1 MRARDSLAIASL
13 SLVGLCAWVCFQL
26 ADDDADR
33 RPAPLAPAAASL
45 ESSSRRA
52 ASDLADPP
60 SVEPSTGAVHAADG
74 AAARAQRSADYLITD
89 PDTLVD
95 VSGQVLDARTR
106 EPLAGMTIAFL
117 SRRPRTCTVKTD
129 EQGRFHTPAELAPG
143 VVSVVHVADPE
154 SPRFAARHAIEPDEF
169 LAAARTPGA
178 ARRELALVASSP
190 ERVLEAEVRGDGGAP
205 AAGAEVT
212 LTYGRREAGGEFVA
226 QGRDYEVSDSD
237 GRVRFSQFGADAYE
251 RSFRIEADLRGALT
265 SDLVTLDPPIGT
277 RPLRIDLHPGAALRV
292 RARNDEGKPIANVSV
307 WVAHHESGRFTS
319 AHNGDTD
326 AQGDCLFAPLRPGC
340 YSVSVVHPLT
350 GQTVQREIDLGRAS
364 EAAIDL
370 RLSIA
375 GLRLGLAG
383 VVVDELGYPLPGV
396 GLRVLP
402 EGEAPVELETGEGG
416 HFEYWGRPVASVGFS
431 IGTGVMDDEY
441 EPDAL
446 AVPFGVSGLRVR
458 RTRSMSARTMPLV
471 VADRATGAPVA
482 RASVMLYHGDAAAAA
497 HGDQRYNTRAGVA
510 QVAFKPRGDT
520 LYCVDAPG
528 YVRAEGSLAAL
539 CDAAAHTG
547 VLRVEL
553 APGFE
558 RRVEVRDRV
567 SKRPLAGARFSEER
581 RVVGTSDARG
591 VVLLSSPEWPAG
603 YRVEC
608 AGYRPLMWDP
618 LASGFP
624 GNVVWLDPE
633 RAEK

>member
-1 MRARDSLAIASL
+1 MRARQSLLIASL
-13 SLVGLCAWVCFQL
+13 ALLGLCAWVCFRL

-33 RPAPLAPAAASL
+33 ESAWLAPASASL
-45 ESSSRRA
+45 ERASRHGASDAGDAPA
-52 ASDLADPP
+52 ASSP
-60 SVEPSTGAVHAADG
+60 SDAAEAAAA

-89 PDTLVD
+89 QDSLVD

-106 EPLAGMTIAFL
+106 EPLAGITLAFL

-129 EQGRFHTPAELAPG
+129 DQGRFHTPAELAPG
-143 VVSVVHVADPE
+143 VVSVVHVVDAE
-154 SPRFAARHAIEPDEF
+154 SPRFAARHAIEPDQF
-169 LAAARTPGA
+169 LAAARAPGD

-190 ERVLEAEVRGDGGAP
+190 ERVLEAEVLGESGAP

-212 LTYGRREAGGEFVA
+212 LTYGRRDPGGEFVA
-226 QGRDYEVSDSD
+226 QGRDYEVSDAS
-237 GRVRFSQFGADAYE
+237 GRVRFSQFGADSFE
-251 RSFRIEADLRGALT
+251 RSFRIEADLRGVLT

-277 RPLRIDLHPGAALRV
+277 RPLRIELHPGAVLRV

-326 AQGDCLFAPLRPGC
+326 AQGECLFAPLRPGC
-340 YSVSVVHPLT
+340 FTVSVVHPLT
-350 GQTVQREIDLGRAS
+350 GRTLQREVDLGRAG
-364 EAAIDL
+364 EAAIEL

-383 VVVDELGYPLPGV
+383 ALVDELGYPLTGV
-396 GLRVLP
+396 GVHIQP

-416 HFEYWGRPVASVGFS
+416 HFEYWGRPVASVAFS
-431 IGTGVMDDEY
+431 VGTGVMDDEY
-441 EPDAL
+441 EPDVL
-446 AVPFGVSGLRVR
+446 TVPFGTSGLRVR
-458 RTRSMSARTMPLV
+458 RARSVSVRTMPML
-471 VADRATGAPVA
+471 VADKRDGAPLQ
-482 RASVMLYHGDAAAAA
+482 RASVILYRADTATATHGE
-497 HGDQRYNTRAGVA
+497 QRYNTRAGVA
-510 QVAFKPRGDT
+510 QVSFKLRGDT
-520 LYCVDAPG
+520 SYCVDAPG
-528 YVRAEGSLAAL
+528 YVRAEGSLGAL

-567 SKRPLAGARFSEER
+567 SKRTLAGARFSEEH

-591 VVLLSSPEWPAG
+591 TLLLSSPEWPAG

-608 AGYRPLMWDP
+608 AGYKPLVWDP